1 MTDPIDLT
9 TERSKRDVDAEFQC
23 VDSEGDTFFTFF
35 YQYSFEDKTFAVP
48 FMARNQE
55 EAEQRIQAMK
65 HTAEYEGMINRE
77 MMEDG

>member
-9 TERSKRDVDAEFQC
+9 TERNKREVDAEFQC
-23 VDSEGDTFFTFF
+23 VDSGGGVSFTFF
-35 YQYSFEDKTFAVP
+35 YQYSFEDKTFAVS

-65 HTAEYEGMINRE
+65 QTAEYEGMIKE
-77 MMEDG
+77 EWEDG